1 MTLTILQNQGAV
13 GQGAV
18 GPVEQEKP
26 VLLSSLFHQIIS
38 IERLG
43 LHHGSGSH
51 RVRAGGQL
59 FAAKSEAE
67 ARRNGPALRQR
78 RGCRHL
84 PISLT
89 HNHNL
94 T

>member
-1 MTLTILQNQGAV
+1 MTLTILQDQAPQAQV
-13 GQGAV
+13 ESDASV
-18 GPVEQEKP
+18 PLRSPVRG
-26 VLLSSLFHQIIS
+26 VIS

-67 ARRNGPALRQR
+67 ALGAMVQHFAKGGAVVTFQFL
-78 RGCRHL
+78 
-84 PISLT
+84 
-89 HNHNL
+89 
-94 T
+94 

>member
-1 MTLTILQNQGAV
+1 MMLNILQDQGAEPQAPIPPRSPFREIV
-13 GQGAV
+13 
-18 GPVEQEKP
+18 
-26 VLLSSLFHQIIS
+26 S

-67 ARRNGPALRQR
+67 ALGAMVQHFAKGGAVVTFQFL
-78 RGCRHL
+78 
-84 PISLT
+84 
-89 HNHNL
+89 
-94 T
+94 

>member
-1 MTLTILQNQGAV
+1 MTLTILQDQAPRAPADSDASV
-13 GQGAV
+13 PLRS
-18 GPVEQEKP
+18 PVRG
-26 VLLSSLFHQIIS
+26 VVN

-67 ARRNGPALRQR
+67 ALGAMVQHFAKGGAVVTFQFL
-78 RGCRHL
+78 
-84 PISLT
+84 
-89 HNHNL
+89 
-94 T
+94 

>member
-67 ARRNGPALRQR
+67 ALGAMVQHFAKGGAVVTFQFL
-78 RGCRHL
+78 
-84 PISLT
+84 
-89 HNHNL
+89 
-94 T
+94 